1 MNYKQKLEVL
11 NEKNISVWDV
21 TIANSVQCLFDIN
34 IDDEEF
40 EQLCSHASYLG
51 LKDSNNLNPDC
62 YVEML
67 HALRKEKS
75 WEEIDQMN
83 KWDLLELAAG
93 YAD

>member
-11 NEKNISVWDV
+11 NEKNISVWDI
-21 TIANSVQCLFDIN
+21 TIANSVQCLFDN
-34 IDDEEF
+34 SIDDEEF
-40 EQLCSHASYLG
+40 EQLCSHASDLG

-67 HALRKEKS
+67 HALRREKS
-75 WEEIDQMN
+75 WEEIDQMD
-83 KWDLLELAAG
+83 KWYLLELAAG

>member
-21 TIANSVQCLFDIN
+21 NIANAVQCLYDVN

-40 EQLCSHASYLG
+40 EQLCGHASYLG
-51 LKDSNNLNPDC
+51 LKDPNNLNPDC

-67 HALRKEKS
+67 HALRREKS
-75 WEEIDQMN
+75 WAEIDQMD